1 MELFPNGKVPCF
13 AGGFWMSY
21 SCEISTIE
29 PQPALTIRSRVGV
42 DELPDTF
49 ESSFASLVAYLEE
62 LGEDIAGP
70 PFAIY
75 YNVAMDD
82 LDVEMG
88 LPVTK
93 TLPGKGEITAGQ
105 IGIAHA
111 ASTVHTGPY
120 EEIESA
126 YVALAEWMKENGYEP
141 TGTSYEFYLNDPGTT
156 TPEDLQTMIFLA
168 VKQHEGTMETG
179 LVS

>member
-1 MELFPNGKVPCF
+1 MPYN
-13 AGGFWMSY
+13 
-21 SCEISTIE
+21 CEISTIE
-29 PQPALTIRSRVGV
+29 PQPALTIRSKVGV

-75 YNVAMDD
+75 YNVTTDD

-111 ASTVHTGPY
+111 ASTIHTGPY

-141 TGTSYEFYLNDPGTT
+141 TGTSYEFYLNDPGIT
-156 TPEDLQTMIFLA
+156 TPEELQTVIFLA
-168 VKQHEGTMETG
+168 VKQDGGITETG
-179 LVS
+179 LAS